1 LAGEEGIF
9 AIAVRDVRI
18 EVIYD
23 RQSLTARVE
32 AACFVIGMR
41 MGSALFFERRRHNAL
56 RSQRVSSCASKP
68 IGDPGKKQENGPFMG

>member
-1 LAGEEGIF
+1 MKRGFLPS
-9 AIAVRDVRI
+9 AVRDVRI
-18 EVIYD
+18 EAIYD

-56 RSQRVSSCASKP
+56 WSQRISSCASKP
-68 IGDPGKKQENGPFMG
+68 IGNPGKKQENGPFMG